1 MKYIIDTDTM
11 KIIPY
16 EEYTTP
22 TNKTNTSRKTRGV
35 QMVEQLEKWEGA
47 REWDSIVSG
56 IQTWFYGCMSK
67 TSWCATTMSY
77 LLTAAGIP
85 TRRENVKDLYDFAK
99 KSGVGQFFTNG
110 DIKIGLPK
118 TIKRGD
124 ILFFLWSGD
133 TMTETSRKHV
143 TMCKEDTYGDM
154 ILCIGGNQSDGI
166 NPARYDRKYLYG
178 VWRID

>member
-11 KIIPY
+11 KITPY
-16 EEYTTP
+16 EEQKTDTTNQKP
-22 TNKTNTSRKTRGV
+22 RSL
-35 QMVEQLEKWEGA
+35 QMVEQLEIWKGA
-47 REWDSIVSG
+47 REWDGIVSG

-77 LLTAAGIP
+77 LLTAVGIP
-85 TRRENVKDLYDFAK
+85 ARRENVKGLLDLGV
-99 KSGVGQFFTNG
+99 KSGVGRFYN
-110 DIKIGLPK
+110 KNELPSN
-118 TIKRGD
+118 IKRGD
-124 ILFFLWSGD
+124 ILFFLWTGD
-133 TMTETSRKHV
+133 TMTETSSKHV
-143 TMCKEDTYGDM
+143 TMCEEDTNGEM

>member
-1 MKYIIDTDTM
+1 MKYIIDTETM
-11 KIIPY
+11 TVTPY
-16 EEYTTP
+16 EEKPTT
-22 TNKTNTSRKTRGV
+22 TNKTTTHGKTRGV

-47 REWDSIVSG
+47 HEWDGIVSG

-77 LLTAAGIP
+77 LLTAVGIP

-99 KSGVGQFFTNG
+99 KSGAGTFYTK
-110 DIKIGLPK
+110 DELPK
-118 TIKRGD
+118 NIKRGD
-124 ILFFLWSGD
+124 ILFFLWTGD

>member
-11 KIIPY
+11 QITPY
-16 EEYTTP
+16 EEKKATTP
-22 TNKTNTSRKTRGV
+22 GKTRGV
-35 QMVEQLEKWEGA
+35 QMVEQLEKWTGA
-47 REWDSIVSG
+47 HEWDGIVSG

-77 LLTAAGIP
+77 LLTAVGIP
-85 TRRENVKDLYDFAK
+85 VRRENVKALYDFGK
-99 KSGVGQFFTNG
+99 KSGVGRFYTHNDVKTG
-110 DIKIGLPK
+110 MPG

-124 ILFFLWSGD
+124 ILFFLWTGAM
-133 TMTETSRKHV
+133 MTETSSKHV
-143 TMCKEDTYGDM
+143 TMCEDDTDGD
-154 ILCIGGNQSDGI
+154 IIICIGGNQHDGI

>member
-11 KIIPY
+11 TITPY
-16 EEYTTP
+16 EEQKTDTTTP
-22 TNKTNTSRKTRGV
+22 GPRAL
-35 QMVEQLEKWEGA
+35 QMVKQLEKWKGA
-47 REWDSIVSG
+47 HEWDGIVSG
-56 IQTWFYGCMSK
+56 IQTWFYGYVSK

-77 LLTAAGIP
+77 LLTAVGIP
-85 TRRENVKDLYDFAK
+85 AKRENVKGLLDFCI
-99 KSGVGQFFTNG
+99 KSGDGWFYPRN
-110 DIKIGLPK
+110 DLPK

-124 ILFFLWSGD
+124 VLFFLWNGD
-133 TMTETSRKHV
+133 TMTETSSKHV
-143 TMCKEDTYGDM
+143 TMCEKDTDGEM

>member
-11 KIIPY
+11 TITPY
-16 EEYTTP
+16 DDQKTETTRP
-22 TNKTNTSRKTRGV
+22 SSRAL
-35 QMVEQLEKWEGA
+35 QMVEQLEKWKGA
-47 REWDSIVSG
+47 HEWDGTVSG

-85 TRRENVKDLYDFAK
+85 VRRENVKGLYDFAK
-99 KSGVGQFFTNG
+99 KSGVGLFYT
-110 DIKIGLPK
+110 KYELPK

-124 ILFFLWSGD
+124 ILFFLWTGD
-133 TMTETSRKHV
+133 TMTETSSKHV
-143 TMCKEDTYGDM
+143 TMCEEDTDGEM

>member
-11 KIIPY
+11 TITTY
-16 EEYTTP
+16 EDQQTD
-22 TNKTNTSRKTRGV
+22 NTKPGPRSL
-35 QMVEQLEKWEGA
+35 QMVKQLEKWKGA
-47 REWDSIVSG
+47 REWDGIVSG
-56 IQTWFYGCMSK
+56 IQTWFYGCISK

-77 LLTAAGIP
+77 LLTAVGIP
-85 TRRENVKDLYDFAK
+85 TRRENVKGLLDFGI
-99 KSGVGQFFTNG
+99 KSGVGRFYTKNE
-110 DIKIGLPK
+110 LPK

-124 ILFFLWSGD
+124 ILFFLWTGD
-133 TMTETSRKHV
+133 TMTETSSKHV
-143 TMCKEDTYGDM
+143 TMCEEDTDGEM

>member
-1 MKYIIDTDTM
+1 MKYIIDTETM
-11 KIIPY
+11 KITPY
-16 EEYTTP
+16 EEKPTT
-22 TNKTNTSRKTRGV
+22 TNKPNTPRKTRGV
-35 QMVEQLEKWEGA
+35 QMVEQLEKWKGA
-47 REWDSIVSG
+47 HEWDGIVSG

-77 LLTAAGIP
+77 LLTAVGIP
-85 TRRENVKDLYDFAK
+85 ARKENVKGLLD
-99 KSGVGQFFTNG
+99 SGVKSVVGRFYN
-110 DIKIGLPK
+110 KYELPR

-124 ILFFLWSGD
+124 ILFFLWNGD
-133 TMTETSRKHV
+133 TMTETSSKHV
-143 TMCKEDTYGDM
+143 TMCEEDTCGEM

>member
-1 MKYIIDTDTM
+1 MKYIIDTETM
-11 KIIPY
+11 KITPY
-16 EEYTTP
+16 EEKPTT
-22 TNKTNTSRKTRGV
+22 TNKPNTPRKTRGV
-35 QMVEQLEKWEGA
+35 QMVEQLEKWKGA
-47 REWDSIVSG
+47 HEWDGIVSG

-77 LLTAAGIP
+77 LLTAGGIP
-85 TRRENVKDLYDFAK
+85 TRKENVKGLLDFGV
-99 KSGVGQFFTNG
+99 KSVVGRFYN
-110 DIKIGLPK
+110 KYELPR

-124 ILFFLWSGD
+124 ILFFLWNGD
-133 TMTETSRKHV
+133 TMTETSSKHV
-143 TMCKEDTYGDM
+143 TMCEEDTYGDM

>member
-11 KIIPY
+11 QITPY
-16 EEYTTP
+16 EEKKATTP
-22 TNKTNTSRKTRGV
+22 GKPRGV
-35 QMVEQLEKWEGA
+35 QMVEQLEKWKGA
-47 REWDSIVSG
+47 HEWDGTVSG

-77 LLTAAGIP
+77 LLTAVGIP
-85 TRRENVKDLYDFAK
+85 TRRENVKGLFDRAI
-99 KSGVGQFFTNG
+99 KSGVGRFYTK
-110 DIKIGLPK
+110 DELPK
-118 TIKRGD
+118 AIKRGD
-124 ILFFLWSGD
+124 ILFFLWTGD
-133 TMTETSRKHV
+133 TMTETSSKHV
-143 TMCKEDTYGDM
+143 TMCEDDTDGEM

>member
-11 KIIPY
+11 QITPY
-16 EEYTTP
+16 EEKTETTRP
-22 TNKTNTSRKTRGV
+22 VSRAM
-35 QMVEQLEKWEGA
+35 QMVDQLEKWKGA
-47 REWDSIVSG
+47 HEWDGIVSG
-56 IQTWFYGCMSK
+56 IQTWYYGCMSK

-85 TRRENVKDLYDFAK
+85 ARRENVKDLYDFGKQSRA
-99 KSGVGQFFTNG
+99 GRFYTRA
-110 DIKIGLPK
+110 DLPK

-124 ILFFLWSGD
+124 ILFFLWKGD
-133 TMTETSRKHV
+133 TMTETSSKHV
-143 TMCKEDTYGDM
+143 TMCEEDTDGEM

>member
-11 KIIPY
+11 QISPY
-16 EEYTTP
+16 EE
-22 TNKTNTSRKTRGV
+22 KTEATRPASRGE
-35 QMVEQLEKWEGA
+35 QMVEQLEKWKGA
-47 REWDSIVSG
+47 HEWDGIVSG

-77 LLTAAGIP
+77 LLTAVGIP
-85 TRRENVKDLYDFAK
+85 VRRENVKDLYDFGK
-99 KSGVGQFFTNG
+99 NSGSGRFYNKSE
-110 DIKIGLPK
+110 LPK

-124 ILFFLWSGD
+124 ILFFLWTGY
-133 TMTETSRKHV
+133 TMRETSSKHV
-143 TMCKEDTYGDM
+143 TMCEEDTDGEA
-154 ILCIGGNQSDGI
+154 ILCIGGNQHDGI

>member
-11 KIIPY
+11 KVTPY
-16 EEYTTP
+16 EETPTT
-22 TNKTNTSRKTRGV
+22 TNKTNTPRKTRGA
-35 QMVEQLEKWEGA
+35 QMVEQLEAWKGA
-47 REWDSIVSG
+47 REWDGIVSG

-99 KSGVGQFFTNG
+99 KSCVGRFFTNG
-110 DIKIGLPK
+110 DIKIGVPK

-124 ILFFLWSGD
+124 ILFFLWAGD
-133 TMTETSRKHV
+133 TMTETSSKHV
-143 TMCKEDTYGDM
+143 TMCEEDTDGEK